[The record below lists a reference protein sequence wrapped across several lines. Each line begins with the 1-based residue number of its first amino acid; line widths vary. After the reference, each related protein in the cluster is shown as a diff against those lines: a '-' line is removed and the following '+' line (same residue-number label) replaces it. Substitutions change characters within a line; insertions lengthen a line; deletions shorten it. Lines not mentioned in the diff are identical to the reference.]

1 MRSVSF
7 ERGNLLITIERFNK
21 CIIADALIGANY
33 SPKSLSAVSGAPR
46 DATVRSCML
55 LAGRFGYSDLKEAA
69 HMGVYVLWIGRSG
82 CRWFGNMPSWV
93 GSVCLVAE

>member
-33 SPKSLSAVSGAPR
+33 SPKSR
-46 DATVRSCML
+46 L
-55 LAGRFGYSDLKEAA
+55 LASILNSTLFRAC
-69 HMGVYVLWIGRSG
+69 HRQIGSNFLLPWR
-82 CRWFGNMPSWV
+82 
-93 GSVCLVAE
+93 